1 MCPVPARMKVLVVED
16 EAAIRRGIVDA
27 LRFANYEVEEA
38 ADGKEGLSR
47 AVAPGLD
54 LVLLDLMLPKMNGFE
69 VLKETRQARPRLPV
83 IILTARG
90 AEDDRVRGLKGGADD
105 YVVKPFSARELLA
118 RVEAV
123 LRRSAERPNP
133 LGALE
138 RGGARV
144 DFERREITLADG
156 TRHELTDKEG
166 ALLSYLAESRGRAV
180 SRKEILERVWGID
193 ATGLDTRAVDM
204 LVARLRAKLGPG
216 ADDAL
221 RTVRGTGYAIGGAG
235 E

>member
-1 MCPVPARMKVLVVED
+1 
-16 EAAIRRGIVDA
+16 
-27 LRFANYEVEEA
+27 
-38 ADGKEGLSR
+38 
-47 AVAPGLD
+47 
-54 LVLLDLMLPKMNGFE
+54 MLPGMNGFE
-69 VLKETRQARPRLPV
+69 VLKEARKARPRLPV

-105 YVVKPFSARELLA
+105 YVVKPFSAKELLA

-133 LGALE
+133 LGAFEL
-138 RGGARV
+138 GGARV
-144 DFERREITLADG
+144 DFERREIALPDG
-156 TRHELTDKEG
+156 TRQELTDKEG

-204 LVARLRAKLGPG
+204 LVARIRAKLGPG
-216 ADDAL
+216 GEEAIL
-221 RTVRGTGYAIGGAG
+221 TVRGTGYMIGDAR